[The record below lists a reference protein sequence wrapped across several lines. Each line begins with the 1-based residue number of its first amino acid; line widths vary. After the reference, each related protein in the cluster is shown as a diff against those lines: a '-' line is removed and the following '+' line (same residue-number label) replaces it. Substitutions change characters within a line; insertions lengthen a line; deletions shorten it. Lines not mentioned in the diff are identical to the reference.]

1 MSFKNAEQI
10 SSARL
15 IRICAKS
22 SKSRQPIGCPLITPD
37 PSQFWYLSHVER
49 NRNPMQ
55 ISKVYAVIAGIDY
68 EGEVF
73 ETLRLFDC
81 FSTADAYLK
90 QLEAEYDYAKMDTRE
105 VCMESAI
112 VAA

>member
-1 MSFKNAEQI
+1 MLRDESE
-10 SSARL
+10 
-15 IRICAKS
+15 
-22 SKSRQPIGCPLITPD
+22 
-37 PSQFWYLSHVER
+37 
-49 NRNPMQ
+49 PM
-55 ISKVYAVIAGIDY
+55 KVYAVIAGIDY

-81 FSTADAYLK
+81 FSAADAYLK

-112 VAA
+112 AV